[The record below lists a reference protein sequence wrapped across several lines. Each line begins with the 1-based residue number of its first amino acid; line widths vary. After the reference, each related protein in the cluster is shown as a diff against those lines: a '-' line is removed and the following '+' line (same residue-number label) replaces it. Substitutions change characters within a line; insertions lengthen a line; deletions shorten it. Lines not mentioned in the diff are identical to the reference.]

1 MYLSRLVVKVVGQFD
16 LAEAEVELEGD
27 GVVEVLVEIKRVHH
41 TLSLIHI

>member
-41 TLSLIHI
+41 TCSS